1 MNVQGEIVCLHCGHA
16 NGNWAGVAG
25 EPLTYRGCAA
35 APQGTAPGDPVRC
48 QRCGRSVYLD
58 AATHTSTSARARR
71 IRLLRRQLAAWDDE
85 AA

>member
-1 MNVQGEIVCLHCGHA
+1 MNVRGEIVCLHCGHA
-16 NGNWAGVAG
+16 NGTWAGAAG

-35 APQGTAPGDPVRC
+35 PPEDAAPCDAVRC
-48 QRCGRSVYLD
+48 QRCGGAVYLG
-58 AATHTSTSARARR
+58 AATHTSTTARARR